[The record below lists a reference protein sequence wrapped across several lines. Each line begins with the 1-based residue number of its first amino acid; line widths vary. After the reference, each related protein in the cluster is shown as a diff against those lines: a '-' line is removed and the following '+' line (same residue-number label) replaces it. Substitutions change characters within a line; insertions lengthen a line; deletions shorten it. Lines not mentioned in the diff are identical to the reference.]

1 MVLSCVHRLIYILS
15 KRLLFLLGLGVV
27 YLEPYIV
34 CDSDVGPIR
43 GINLKLDM
51 DEQFGLENASLGG

>member
-1 MVLSCVHRLIYILS
+1 MVLRCVHRLIYILT
-15 KRLLFLLGLGVV
+15 KRLLSLLGLEVV

-34 CDSDVGPIR
+34 CDSDLGSIR

-51 DEQFGLENASLGG
+51 DE

>member
-15 KRLLFLLGLGVV
+15 KRLLFLLGLEVV

-34 CDSDVGPIR
+34 CDSDLGPLR